1 MAVRPTLAR
10 ARILALDG
18 GGARGLAQ
26 LMVLE
31 SVEEKMALG
40 VPIERFFDL
49 IVGTSVGGI
58 NALALGLNRWSVA
71 QCRER
76 LAAMSKEVFGRPS
89 KAAQAA
95 SWLTGGWSA
104 LAGKL
109 LRVWLN
115 DAIYDSATLEEA
127 LKHSFGA
134 DVPLMAPTGDGP
146 AVAITTTTPGTP
158 ACALFTTYNKNS
170 HPALPSYA
178 WHQRHS
184 PGRDIRVWE
193 A

>member
-1 MAVRPTLAR
+1 MSGAPRCYVERGVRQTFQSRTGGVLAHR
-10 ARILALDG
+10 RLVG
-18 GGARGLAQ
+18 RGL
-26 LMVLE
+26 
-31 SVEEKMALG
+31 
-40 VPIERFFDL
+40 PR
-49 IVGTSVGGI
+49 
-58 NALALGLNRWSVA
+58 
-71 QCRER
+71 
-76 LAAMSKEVFGRPS
+76 
-89 KAAQAA
+89 
-95 SWLTGGWSA
+95 A